1 MKFLGFVILVVLVLI
16 AAFAMLNW
24 SSLATPVPVSLLVAG
39 VDMPLGL
46 ILLAAMVLLV
56 ALFGLYVLLLRTA
69 MHGESRRM
77 AQELAAQ
84 RDLADKA
91 EASRFTELRTHLD
104 REVAGLRELIGQ
116 SQAQSDT
123 RSQSRDTAL
132 QQSLSESINSLSACI
147 GQVDDKLDRALSR
160 G

>member
-1 MKFLGFVILVVLVLI
+1 MKLLGFVILVVLVLI

-24 SSLATPVPVSLLVAG
+24 SSLAAPVPVSLLVAG

-56 ALFGLYVLLLRTA
+56 ALCGLYVLLLRTA
-69 MHGESRRM
+69 MYTESRRM
-77 AQELAAQ
+77 GQELAAQ

-132 QQSLSESINSLSACI
+132 QQSLAESINSLAACI
-147 GQVDDKLDRALSR
+147 GQVDDKLDRALPR